1 MAFIDFESKKGK
13 KQMNYIYSFG
23 AAVVIIGALF
33 KILHLPGGD
42 AVIGAGLLTE
52 AVIFIVS
59 AFEPVHM
66 DLQWDRVYPELAE
79 DADSSMFAKSNKKES
94 KDVEVAFSE
103 KLDKLFADAKL
114 DADKIERLGKG
125 IDKFATATSGLVSVV
140 DANQNAQ
147 SYSDQLAIAANHMST
162 LNGFY
167 SSHAEQTASQGEI
180 SKSFTQAAE
189 SSAKYGNELSQAAN
203 QVHSMNEMYS
213 AQIKNMNKQVAV
225 SGEMVENI
233 SVSVADAKQMHV
245 QVKELT
251 DNLSSLN
258 NVYGGMLSAMNFN
271 KQ

>member
-1 MAFIDFESKKGK
+1 MGLIDFESKKGK

-23 AAVVIIGALF
+23 AAVVILGALA

-52 AVIFIVS
+52 AVIFIIS

-66 DLQWDRVYPELAE
+66 ELQWDRVYPELAE
-79 DADSSMFAKSNKKES
+79 DADSSMFAKSNNKGS
-94 KDVEVAFSE
+94 NDVEVAFSE
-103 KLDKLFADAKL
+103 KLDKMFADAKL
-114 DADKIERLGKG
+114 DADKIERLGQG
-125 IDKFATATSGLVSVV
+125 IDKFATATSGLVNVV
-140 DANQNAQ
+140 DANNNAQ

-162 LNGFY
+162 LNNYY

-180 SKSFTQAAE
+180 SKSFMDAAE
-189 SSAKYGNELSQAAN
+189 SSAKYGEELSQAAK
-203 QVHSMNEMYS
+203 QVHSMNELYS
-213 AQIKNMNKQVAV
+213 SQIENMNAQVSA

-233 SVSVADAKQMHV
+233 SVSVEDAKKMHV

-251 DNLSSLN
+251 GNLSSLN

-271 KQ
+271 K

>member
-42 AVIGAGLLTE
+42 EVIGAGLLTE
-52 AVIFIVS
+52 AFIFIVS

-66 DLQWDRVYPELAE
+66 ELQWDRVYPELAE
-79 DADSSMFAKSNKKES
+79 GADSSMFAKSNKTGS
-94 KDVEVAFSE
+94 QDVEVAFSE
-103 KLDKLFADAKL
+103 KLDKLFSDAKL
-114 DADKIERLGKG
+114 DAEKIERLGSG
-125 IDKFATATSGLVSVV
+125 IDKFSAATTGLVSVV
-140 DANQNAQ
+140 DANNNAQ

-162 LNGFY
+162 LNGYY
-167 SSHAEQTASQGEI
+167 SAHAAQTESQGEI
-180 SKSFTQAAE
+180 SKSFVEAAE
-189 SSAKYGNELSQAAN
+189 SSAKYGHELSQAAQ
-203 QVHSMNEMYS
+203 QVHTMNTMYGE
-213 AQIKNMNKQVAV
+213 QIKNMNEQVTA

-233 SVSVADAKQMHV
+233 SVSVSDAKKMHV

-271 KQ
+271 K